1 MLTFTGN
8 GMDFSFMSMMDVY
21 SLFGNAVDNAVE
33 AVCGLDDPAQKTI
46 DIKTERVGGMV
57 TVTVTNYFVGILR
70 LRDGLPI
77 TSKRVE
83 TGYHGLGIKSMRM
96 IAQKYHGDLQFQ
108 ADGGLFTLIVYLF
121 NETGTL

>member
-1 MLTFTGN
+1 
-8 GMDFSFMSMMDVY
+8 MSMMDVY